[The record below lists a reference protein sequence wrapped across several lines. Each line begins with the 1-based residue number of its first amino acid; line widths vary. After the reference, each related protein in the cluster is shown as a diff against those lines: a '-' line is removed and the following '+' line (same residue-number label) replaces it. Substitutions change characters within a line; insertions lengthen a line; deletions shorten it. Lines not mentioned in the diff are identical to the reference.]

1 MIEVA
6 KQPNLTAYGP
16 PKCIRYM
23 VNSTP
28 EFIEVIYAV
37 NGIIGTL
44 TDPKEVELIH
54 RASKFSTIPLPHSQS
69 KFIACFEIPGDLL
82 GASSARRPLLLDF
95 SERSNEARSVPIVR
109 KPPQV
114 LLSHP
119 VRTLYDINFAL
130 YLFEASLA
138 PTIPAS
144 QWFRVKRSIS
154 ISIANSETPDGPIQM
169 LIAAEANPAL
179 PIGNTNPQ

>member
-6 KQPNLTAYGP
+6 KQPNAAAYGP

-28 EFIEVIYAV
+28 EFLEVIHAV

-44 TDPKEVELIH
+44 SDPKEVERIH
-54 RASKFSTIPLPHSQS
+54 KASKFSVISLPHSQS
-69 KFIACFEIPGDLL
+69 KFIACFEIPANLL
-82 GASSARRPLLLDF
+82 GASSSRRPLLLDF
-95 SERSNEARSVPIVR
+95 SEHSHKLSADQIVR

-114 LLSHP
+114 FLNFP
-119 VRTLYDINFAL
+119 VRCLYDINFAL
-130 YLFEASLA
+130 YLFEAALA
-138 PTIPAS
+138 PTIPTS

-154 ISIANSETPDGPIQM
+154 IIVSNGESPDSPLQM
-169 LIAAEANPAL
+169 VIAAEANPAL
-179 PIGNTNPQ
+179 PIGNAAHK